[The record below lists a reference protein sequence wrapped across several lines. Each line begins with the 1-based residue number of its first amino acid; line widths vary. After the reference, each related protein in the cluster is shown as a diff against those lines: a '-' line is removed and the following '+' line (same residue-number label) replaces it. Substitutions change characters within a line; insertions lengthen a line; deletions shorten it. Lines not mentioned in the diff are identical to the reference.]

1 MSASGGTKAIVAAL
15 AANLAIAA
23 SKFVAFA
30 FSGSSSMLAEGVH
43 SLADSGNQALLLV
56 GGKKAQ
62 REATP
67 QHPFGYGR
75 ERYIYAF
82 LVSIILFSVGGMFA
96 LYEGYEKIK
105 HPHEI
110 EHWYWPVGVL
120 VFAIIAE
127 TFSFRTAIK
136 ESNVLRGRKSW
147 KEFVRHAKAPELPV
161 VLLED
166 LGALVGL
173 ILALGGVG
181 LALLTGDGVWDG
193 IGTVCI
199 GVLLVLI
206 AVVLAIETKSL
217 LLGESAGAEETTKIE
232 AAIVDGDTVTRII
245 HMRTLHLGPEE
256 LLVAAKIAVRHEET
270 ATEIASAIDAA
281 EARIR
286 EAVPI
291 ARVIYLEPD
300 IYSEAEAAK
309 GAARA
314 ATPGGPAAPHGREHC
329 VRVRPGGGPRRVSAG
344 PVPYPYPSA
353 RPLVSMRP
361 SGPITNA
368 RATTR
373 VAPPTAA
380 AGSAPRTRTRSRRA
394 PAETRAVWPRRA
406 AAASRSCPS
415 PGPRPPRR
423 APSRRDPRRR
433 SANRA
438 SSYGCRRARTAG
450 RRAPSRRTRD
460 AARRRRRGSRTTP

>member
-15 AANLAIAA
+15 AANLAIAVA
-23 SKFVAFA
+23 KFVAFL
-30 FSGSSSMLAEGVH
+30 FSGSSSMLAESVH
-43 SLADSGNQALLLV
+43 SLADSGNQALLLL

-82 LVSIILFSVGGMFA
+82 LVSIVLFSVGGMFA

-110 EHWYWPVGVL
+110 EAWYWPVGVL

-136 ESNVLRGRKSW
+136 ESNVLRGKKSW
-147 KEFVRHAKAPELPV
+147 TEFVRHAKAPELPV

-181 LALLTGDGVWDG
+181 LALITGDGVWDG
-193 IGTVCI
+193 IGTLCI
-199 GVLLVLI
+199 GVLLILI
-206 AVVLAIETKSL
+206 AIILAAETKSL
-217 LLGESAGAEETTKIE
+217 LLGEAAGAEDVEKIAE
-232 AAIVDGDTVTRII
+232 AVVDGDTVTRVI

-256 LLVAAKIAVRHEET
+256 LLVAAKIAVQHDDT
-270 ATEIASAIDAA
+270 ATEIANAINAA

-309 GAARA
+309 GSDLD
-314 ATPGGPAAPHGREHC
+314 ATPGGP
-329 VRVRPGGGPRRVSAG
+329 
-344 PVPYPYPSA
+344 
-353 RPLVSMRP
+353 
-361 SGPITNA
+361 T
-368 RATTR
+368 
-373 VAPPTAA
+373 PTA
-380 AGSAPRTRTRSRRA
+380 
-394 PAETRAVWPRRA
+394 
-406 AAASRSCPS
+406 
-415 PGPRPPRR
+415 
-423 APSRRDPRRR
+423 DH
-433 SANRA
+433 
-438 SSYGCRRARTAG
+438 
-450 RRAPSRRTRD
+450 
-460 AARRRRRGSRTTP
+460 